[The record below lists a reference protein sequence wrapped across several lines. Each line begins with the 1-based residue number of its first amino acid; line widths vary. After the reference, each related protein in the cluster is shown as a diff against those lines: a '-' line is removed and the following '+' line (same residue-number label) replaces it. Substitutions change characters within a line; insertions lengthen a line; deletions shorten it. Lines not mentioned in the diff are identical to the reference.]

1 MKLCLG
7 DLAQFSLIRAWHT
20 LSFGP
25 SLLYVV
31 GRELEILGHC
41 DRARR
46 TDLGALAAEEA
57 SSEPY
62 TRFFRLF
69 IYGDRSVGA
78 GFDAKPALNALFL
91 IDGRAPAKSL
101 GGLDPHVGVLHR
113 GWPAK
118 EVSEHLREYSGH
130 LGHHQHEH

>member
-1 MKLCLG
+1 M
-7 DLAQFSLIRAWHT
+7 
-20 LSFGP
+20 
-25 SLLYVV
+25 LYII
-31 GRELEILGHC
+31 GRELKFPRHG

-46 TDLGALAAEEA
+46 ADLGALAAEEA

-91 IDGRAPAKSL
+91 IDGWAPAKSL

-118 EVSEHLREYSGH
+118 EVSEHLREDSGH